1 MTTLAVLGTGLLG
14 GGFVEGLLARGHR
27 VRIWN
32 RSPEK
37 LAPLVERG
45 ATAGRDPADAVAGA
59 ERVHL
64 VLSEDPAVD
73 AVVAALRPGLGD
85 GVPLLDHST
94 NLPERVAARFES
106 LRADG
111 IAYLPAPVFMSP
123 QNARDAGGV
132 MLLAGPRGEAEALS
146 PELESMTGRLWYVGE
161 RPDLAAVYKLTGNAL
176 LVGMSGIL
184 GDVFTIGGRH
194 GLQPE
199 QVLELFEVFN
209 PGPAFPAI
217 GRRILGAGKG
227 PPSFELDMA
236 RKDVRLMIEAAGAR
250 GLVVLPSV
258 AAAMDRALGRGLG
271 SQDYAIFAQP
281 DDEG

>member
-1 MTTLAVLGTGLLG
+1 MTTSAVLGTGLLG
-14 GGFVEGLLARGHR
+14 GGFVEGLLARGHE

-32 RSPEK
+32 RSREK

-45 ATAGRDPADAVAGA
+45 ATAAESPADAVAGA

-64 VLSEDPAVD
+64 VLSEDAAVD
-73 AVVAALRPGLGD
+73 AVVAALRPGLGP

-94 NLPERVAARFES
+94 NLPERVAARFEA
-106 LRADG
+106 LRAEG

-123 QNARDAGGV
+123 RDAREAGGV
-132 MLLAGPRGEAEALS
+132 MLLAGPRDEAEALA
-146 PELESMTGRLWYVGE
+146 PALEAMTGRFWYVGE
-161 RPDLAAVYKLTGNAL
+161 RPDLAAIYKLTGNAL
-176 LVGMSGIL
+176 LVGMAGIL
-184 GDVFTIGGRH
+184 GDVFSLGGHH

-217 GRRILGAGKG
+217 GRRILGAGNG

-236 RKDVRLMIEAAGAR
+236 RKDVRLMIEAAGPR
-250 GLVVLPSV
+250 KLLVLPSV
-258 AAAMDRALGRGLG
+258 AAAMDRALGQGLG
-271 SQDYAIFAQP
+271 KVDYAVFAQP
-281 DDEG
+281 DG